1 MKVSEIM
8 TSDVVIASPQDRL
21 QHVTQL
27 NCKTTT
33 SASFRSGKRA
43 VWSLSDRDIT
53 VRAGMSHF
61 SRRR

>member
-1 MKVSEIM
+1 MKVGEIM

-21 QHVTQL
+21 QHVVQLNCKTTTL

-33 SASFRSGKRA
+33 SASCRSGKRA

-53 VRAGMSHF
+53 VRAG
-61 SRRR
+61 